1 LKDTGRKL
9 RHIDSQATGGHMST
23 SWPNSDWNG
32 R

>member
-9 RHIDSQATGGHMST
+9 RHIDNQARGGHTSM

>member
-9 RHIDSQATGGHMST
+9 RHIDNQATGGHMSM
-23 SWPNSDWNG
+23 SWSNRDWNG